1 MAGAPALTG
10 ARRRAVGPVCLEI
23 AQLGRRL
30 VTYRGARDSLGPRH
44 TLGPSDRLRLP
55 AMKRPVKFK
64 DDVEI
69 KMASFFIFHSYRL
82 GSDREARN
90 VDD

>member
-1 MAGAPALTG
+1 
-10 ARRRAVGPVCLEI
+10 
-23 AQLGRRL
+23 
-30 VTYRGARDSLGPRH
+30 
-44 TLGPSDRLRLP
+44 
-55 AMKRPVKFK
+55 MKRPVKFK